1 MTLPYDLKS
10 SPQGIPQFC
19 ILNYLLAFRP
29 GISANSLLFPPDR
42 DKMRKSNTIP
52 FEKGGI
58 PLKRR
63 IFALALC
70 FCLALGLALTARAD
84 SAASSIQIYA
94 SVNEDGLANVTM
106 TVRLRIEQTVDS
118 LYFPLPLEATDIKLN
133 DSGVNATRGT
143 SSTQIRLGKDITDR
157 VGDHVLTFVYKIPNV
172 VKMVEDPKTQK
183 SNLTLNLP
191 LLCGFEYPVQSVNL
205 TVMLPEDVQGRPIF
219 KSTYH
224 QDDID
229 SILNVSINS
238 NMITGLITQQLKDR
252 ETLSMTMVVP
262 ESMFD
267 GVNTYVR
274 KGNPEVI
281 PMVICALIALVYWS
295 VFLRGYPLLRERRN
309 SPPEGITG
317 GELSTRLTMAGADLT
332 AMVFSWAQMGYLLI
346 QLDDR
351 GRVWLHKRMDMGNE
365 RNAFEVKTF
374 RALFSRRETVEGTGL
389 RYAELAQKVAQ
400 LNPGRKI
407 LNHPKSGNTT
417 LFRIAFAAVNVFCG
431 ICYAMNF
438 TGMPALQVVLS
449 ILLGALGAAAAWYI
463 QAGMFRLHLR
473 YKLPVIVSAVLAVLW
488 VLLGVWAGPWGIG
501 LLCVLGQVLAGLM
514 AAYGGRRTD
523 LGRSNATQILGY
535 RSYLKKVDREELK
548 RIQENDPEYFYNQ
561 LPFALALGVEM
572 AFARRFGKKKMPACP
587 YFICGVKNKMT
598 AEEWTRFFQE
608 TAEILDSRYRR
619 LEMEKFAVMW
629 LR

>member
-1 MTLPYDLKS
+1 M
-10 SPQGIPQFC
+10 F
-19 ILNYLLAFRP
+19 
-29 GISANSLLFPPDR
+29 
-42 DKMRKSNTIP
+42 
-52 FEKGGI
+52 
-58 PLKRR
+58 
-63 IFALALC
+63 
-70 FCLALGLALTARAD
+70 GLALTVRAD
-84 SAASSIQIYA
+84 SSASSIQIYA
-94 SVNEDGLANVTM
+94 SVNEDGLASVTM
-106 TVRLRIEQTVDS
+106 TVRLRIEATVES
-118 LYFPLPLEATDIKLN
+118 LYFPLPLEATDIRLN
-133 DSGVNATRGT
+133 ESGVNATRGT
-143 SSTQIRLGKDITDR
+143 TATQIRLPKEFTDR
-157 VGDHVLTFVYKIPNV
+157 VGDHVLTFEYNIPNV
-172 VKMVEDPKTQK
+172 VKVVVDEKTQK

-191 LLCGFEYPVQSVNL
+191 LLCGFEHPVKSVNL
-205 TVMLPEDVQGRPIF
+205 TVMLPENIEGRPVF

-274 KGNPEVI
+274 QGNPEVV
-281 PMVICALIALVYWS
+281 PMLICALAAIVYWIL
-295 VFLRGYPLLRERRN
+295 FLRCYPVLRERRN

-317 GELSTRLTMAGADLT
+317 GELSTRLTMTGADLT

-374 RALFSRRETVEGTGL
+374 RSLFSRRETVEGTGL
-389 RYAELAQKVAQ
+389 RYAELAQKISK

-407 LNHPKSGNTT
+407 LNHPKCGNPTI
-417 LFRIAFAAVNVFCG
+417 FRILFTAVNLFCG

-438 TGMPALQVVLS
+438 TGMVALQVVLC
-449 ILLGALGAAAAWYI
+449 ILLGGLGAAAAWFI

-473 YKLPVIVSAVLAVLW
+473 YKLPVFLSLGLAVVW
-488 VLLGVWAGPWGIG
+488 VLLGLWSGPWGIG
-501 LLCVLGQVLAGLM
+501 LLCALGQLLAGLM

-523 LGRSNATQILGY
+523 LGRSNAIQILGY

-572 AFARRFGKKKMPACP
+572 PFARRFGKKKMPACP
-587 YFICGVKNKMT
+587 YFICGVKSKMT

-608 TAEILDSRYRR
+608 TAEILDARYRR
-619 LEMEKFAVMW
+619 LEFEKFAVMW